1 MENIDADVRVL
12 RVKVTPNLGGCIHTK
27 TLRAIHSLVGS
38 NAHLVWASLWL
49 WVEIPALLL
58 YLKTIENNMLFW
70 KNCFHQKIKT
80 NFFSMYFQ
88 LIAVIPLDL
97 KRESPDD

>member
-1 MENIDADVRVL
+1 MS

-27 TLRAIHSLVGS
+27 TLCAIHSLVGS
-38 NAHLVWASLWL
+38 DAHLVWALLWL

-58 YLKTIENNMLFW
+58 YLTTIENNVILE
-70 KNCFHQKIKT
+70 KSLSSKIKT

-88 LIAVIPLDL
+88 LIVAIPSDF
-97 KRESPDD
+97 KKESPDD

>member
-12 RVKVTPNLGGCIHTK
+12 RVKVIPNLGGCIHTK
-27 TLRAIHSLVGS
+27 TLCAIHSLVGS
-38 NAHLVWASLWL
+38 NAHLVWALLWL

-58 YLKTIENNMLFW
+58 YLKTIENMLFW

-80 NFFSMYFQ
+80 NFFSKYFQ
-88 LIAVIPLDL
+88 LIAAIPLDL

>member
-12 RVKVTPNLGGCIHTK
+12 RVKVIPNLGRCIHTK

-58 YLKTIENNMLFW
+58 YLKTIENNMFFLEKLLSS
-70 KNCFHQKIKT
+70 KNQNKLL
-80 NFFSMYFQ
+80 Q
-88 LIAVIPLDL
+88 
-97 KRESPDD
+97 